1 MFSGISNYLGLD
13 MGSSQ
18 VRIYQKDKIILSESS
33 VAAVDSISGTVLG
46 FGTDALIRFHSA
58 PGNYYLKFP
67 VRNGVISDYD
77 MTKAMLRFFVS
88 KALHRSVSRP
98 VVMAAIPSE
107 ISSVTRH
114 ALVDALV
121 HAGAQ
126 SVYLI
131 PSPAA
136 AAIGSGMNLEIPSVS
151 VSLVLGRDVSDA
163 GIYSCGGI
171 VSQIGASF
179 GGHSIDLGIC
189 QHIQNKYNMFIGLDQ
204 AEKLKCEVLSLVRK
218 TENHV
223 FTVRGRRLTDG
234 VEVVVEISV
243 TEMASVMQHLMKP
256 VVHLI
261 KQLLHG
267 ATPEMADDLLKQG
280 LLLSG
285 GSARIDGISEWL
297 SYELGIPVKVPPEPE
312 SIIAKGCYDAC
323 LLEHEHSMLIENGEK
338 YYGGT

>member
-13 MGSSQ
+13 IGSSQ

-33 VAAVDSISGTVLG
+33 VAAVDNVSGRVLG
-46 FGTDALIRFHSA
+46 FGTDALIRFHGA
-58 PGNYYLKFP
+58 PENYTLKFP

-77 MTKAMLRFFVS
+77 MTKAMLRFFIG

-121 HAGAQ
+121 HSGAQ

-136 AAIGSGMNLEIPSVS
+136 AAIGAGMNLEIPSAA

-163 GIYSCGGI
+163 GIYCCGGI
-171 VSQIGASF
+171 VHQLGTSF
-179 GGHSIDLGIC
+179 GGYSIDLGIC
-189 QHIQNKYNMFIGLDQ
+189 QHIQDKYNMFIGLEQ
-204 AEKLKCEVLSLVRK
+204 AEKLKREILSLAQK
-218 TENHV
+218 TEEHI
-223 FTVRGRRLTDG
+223 FTVRGRRFTDG
-234 VEVVVEISV
+234 VEVVVEISA
-243 TEMASVMQHLMKP
+243 TEMTSVMQHFMKP

-297 SYELGIPVKVPPEPE
+297 SYELGIPVRVPAEPE
-312 SIIAKGCYDAC
+312 SIIAKGCYEAC
-323 LLEHEHSMLIENGEK
+323 LKEHEHSMLIENGEK

>member
-13 MGSSQ
+13 IGSSQ
-18 VRIYQKDKIILSESS
+18 VRIYKQNQIILSESS
-33 VAAVDSISGTVLG
+33 AVAVDNISGSILG

-58 PGNYYLKFP
+58 PENYTLKFP

-77 MTKAMLRFFVS
+77 MTKAMLRFFIS

-98 VVMAAIPSE
+98 VVMAAISSE
-107 ISSVTRH
+107 MSSVTRH

-121 HAGAQ
+121 HAGAR

-136 AAIGSGMNLEIPSVS
+136 ALIGTGMNLEIPSVS

-163 GIYSCGGI
+163 GIYSCGG
-171 VSQIGASF
+171 VVCQIGTSF
-179 GGHSIDLGIC
+179 GGYSIDLGIC
-189 QHIQNKYNMFIGLDQ
+189 QHVQDKYNMFIGLEQ
-204 AEKLKCEVLSLVRK
+204 AEKLKQEILSLARR
-218 TENHV
+218 TEDHV

-243 TEMASVMQHLMKP
+243 AEMTSVMQYFMKP

-297 SYELGIPVKVPPEPE
+297 SNELGIPVKVPLEPE

-323 LLEHEHSMLIENGEK
+323 LMEHEHSMLIENGEK